1 MKQRLERFPD
11 LIISIPFFEHLIR
24 EGIEILHAK
33 VILADGSNL
42 RLSEVWIDEQLC
54 RYAYYWLDERN
65 ALIRGWDNA
74 PHHPE
79 ISTHPHHQH
88 VGESVEP
95 SNVHCLGDVLALL
108 MNRISP

>member
-1 MKQRLERFPD
+1 MKQQLERFPD
-11 LIISIPFFEHLIR
+11 LISIPFFEHLIR

-33 VILADGSNL
+33 AILSDGSNP
-42 RLSEVWIDEQLC
+42 RLSEVWIDGQLC

-65 ALIRGWDNA
+65 IPIRGWDNA

-88 VGESVEP
+88 VGENIEP
-95 SNVHCLGDVLALL
+95 SDVRYLDDVLTLL
-108 MNRISP
+108 MRRISP